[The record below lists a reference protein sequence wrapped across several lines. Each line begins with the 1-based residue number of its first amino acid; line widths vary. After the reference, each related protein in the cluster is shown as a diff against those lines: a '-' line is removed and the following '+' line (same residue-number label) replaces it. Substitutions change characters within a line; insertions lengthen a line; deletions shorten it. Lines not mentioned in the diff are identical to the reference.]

1 MRQIL
6 IMAILM
12 LQTFAASA
20 QSNIEKVFRIVL
32 HDPSVEIL
40 ANTDY
45 NVVCLDSAPSY
56 CKFTE
61 FTIPVK
67 KKKLFA
73 QIEKEFLLEK
83 AHAYDLFRS
92 WAAVLRSQITVS
104 TPMEPTMNTA

>member
-45 NVVCLDSAPSY
+45 NVQL
-56 CKFTE
+56 KR
-61 FTIPVK
+61 
-67 KKKLFA
+67 
-73 QIEKEFLLEK
+73 
-83 AHAYDLFRS
+83 RS
-92 WAAVLRSQITVS
+92 CSHK
-104 TPMEPTMNTA
+104 

>member
-20 QSNIEKVFRIVL
+20 QSNIEKVFKIVL

-45 NVVCLDSAPSY
+45 NVVCLDSAQAIASSRNSPFQL
-56 CKFTE
+56 KR
-61 FTIPVK
+61 
-67 KKKLFA
+67 
-73 QIEKEFLLEK
+73 
-83 AHAYDLFRS
+83 RS
-92 WAAVLRSQITVS
+92 CSHK
-104 TPMEPTMNTA
+104 

>member
-12 LQTFAASA
+12 LQSFAASA
-20 QSNIEKVFRIVL
+20 QSNIEKVFKIVL

-67 KKKLFA
+67 KKKFFA
-73 QIEKEFLLEK
+73 QIEKELLLEK
-83 AHAYDLFRS
+83 TNAYD
-92 WAAVLRSQITVS
+92 
-104 TPMEPTMNTA
+104 